1 MNTCRYLDGLNS
13 RKDMPALKFE
23 IKRKCEV
30 CGSIFVA
37 KTLDS
42 KCCSEKCMKVAWKR
56 RKDEEKKQERLKAI
70 ADQVPDYREYISIPE
85 AVAMYGVGRDTLY
98 RLIRIGQIQ
107 SINLGARLTRINRK
121 EIDKM
126 FPKRFEKPK
135 KDKDLVPLYNMEP
148 ENCYTI
154 GEISKKYRVDD
165 STVWAHIRKYSIPTR
180 QIGNYVYAPKKEID
194 KLYKSL

>member
-1 MNTCRYLDGLNS
+1 
-13 RKDMPALKFE
+13 
-23 IKRKCEV
+23 
-30 CGSIFVA
+30 
-37 KTLDS
+37 
-42 KCCSEKCMKVAWKR
+42 MKVAWKR
-56 RKDEEKKQERLKAI
+56 RKDEGKKQERLKAI
-70 ADQVPDYREYISIPE
+70 ADQVPDYRDYISIPE

-121 EIDKM
+121 DIDKM

-154 GEISKKYRVDD
+154 GEISKKYNIND
-165 STVWAHIRKYSIPTR
+165 SSVWAHIRKYSIPTR
-180 QIGNYVYAPKKEID
+180 QIGNYVYVPKSEID